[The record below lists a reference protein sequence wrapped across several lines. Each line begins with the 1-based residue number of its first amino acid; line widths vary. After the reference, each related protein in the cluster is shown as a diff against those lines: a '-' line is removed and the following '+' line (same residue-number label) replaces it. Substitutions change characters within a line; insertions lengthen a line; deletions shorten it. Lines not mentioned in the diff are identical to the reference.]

1 MKRITTIDNTVK
13 KNLILL
19 VLGIVSCNYTFAQE
33 NERSITEVKQ
43 KGIYNFVVP
52 DANNNTEEL
61 KVMYVNKDVSTH
73 FIAMED
79 IKYVDV
85 STDKIVGDIPVG
97 NALRVKPIEEGAS
110 GVVTIVT
117 ERYFIQYML
126 VYTSDLSKAY
136 TRFNIPYSDLRSFM
150 NPEQNLTKAE
160 MYDYAHRMFVSE
172 NKFFDVSSTAKLLRL
187 TLNNIYTIDKYFF
200 VDVSLFNKSKI
211 QFDIDQIRFKIEDKK
226 QTKATNFQS
235 VEVMPL
241 MELSKEKTF
250 KRRYRN
256 IFVFEKFTFPEDK
269 VFTIEISEK
278 QISGRTTI
286 LRINY
291 ADVLNADA
299 FVN

>member
-1 MKRITTIDNTVK
+1 MK
-13 KNLILL
+13 KNLILAIL
-19 VLGIVSCNYTFAQE
+19 SVVFCNYTFAQE
-33 NERSITEVKQ
+33 IEQ
-43 KGIYNFVVP
+43 KGIYDFVAP

-61 KVMYVNKDVSTH
+61 KIMYVNKDVSTH

-79 IKYVDV
+79 IKYVDI
-85 STDKIVGDIPVG
+85 SCDKIVGDIPVS

-117 ERYFIQYML
+117 ERYFVQYML
-126 VYTSDLSKAY
+126 VYTDDLSKAY
-136 TRFNIPYSDLRSFM
+136 TRFNIPYADLRSFM
-150 NPEQNLTKAE
+150 TPEQNLTKAE
-160 MYDYAHRMFVSE
+160 MYDYAHRMFVSD
-172 NKFFDVSSTAKLLRL
+172 NKFFDVSSSAKLLRM

-200 VDVSLFNKSKI
+200 IDVSLLNKSNI

-235 VEVMPL
+235 VEVMLL
-241 MELSKEKTF
+241 MELYKEKTF
-250 KRRYRN
+250 KKKYRN

-278 QISGRTTI
+278 QISGRTII